1 MVDSYSSHLRNDGKF
16 QHIFCIQY
24 EHLLTHQGRNLY
36 FLWFS
41 WEVRQLF
48 LQALG
53 VQICWIF
60 VLYLFIV
67 VFEFSVLFNGVQVLD
82 EKLYFTLFLNKF
94 FWLSNFFHCAS
105 QFIKTLT
112 SKNCFAQ
119 CCSNV
124 NFKDKLDFFLQKVE
138 THAQLACSVYFTW
151 IRLKITV

>member
-16 QHIFCIQY
+16 QHIFFIQY

-82 EKLYFTLFLNKF
+82 EKLDFTLFLNKF